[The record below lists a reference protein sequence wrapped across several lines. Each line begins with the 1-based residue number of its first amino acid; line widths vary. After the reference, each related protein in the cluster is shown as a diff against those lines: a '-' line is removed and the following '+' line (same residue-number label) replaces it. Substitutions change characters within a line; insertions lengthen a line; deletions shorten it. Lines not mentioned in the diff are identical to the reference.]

1 MPGMGQTDVSP
12 SNSIRDRLVAA
23 LRSAEQD
30 DPQGV
35 RARTLRLVK
44 CAMRDRDVT
53 ARTQGQCEGC
63 EDTEVRKL
71 LETMVAQREVSA
83 REYDESGRISDAE
96 REREEIAVLEAFLP
110 RPLDGDALEDAVE
123 QVVEDLEAHKL
134 KDMGRC
140 MAELQSRYPGR
151 IDTGSAGKAMR
162 RALG

>member
-1 MPGMGQTDVSP
+1 MGQVDVSP
-12 SNSIRDRLVAA
+12 SSSIRDRILDA
-23 LRSAEQD
+23 LQTAESEDAQST
-30 DPQGV
+30 

-53 ARTQGQCEGC
+53 ARGRGHCEGC
-63 EDTEVRKL
+63 EETDIRKL

-96 REREEIAVLEAFLP
+96 REREEIEIIQSFLPQPLSGAALEA
-110 RPLDGDALEDAVE
+110 AVE
-123 QVVEDLEAHKL
+123 QVVEDLEASKL

-140 MAELQSRYPGR
+140 MTELQNRYPGR
-151 IDTGSAGKAMR
+151 IDTGSAGKAVR

>member
-1 MPGMGQTDVSP
+1 MGHSDVS
-12 SNSIRDRLVAA
+12 SKITIRDRILDA
-23 LRSAEQD
+23 LHSAEQD

-63 EDTEVRKL
+63 EDNEVRKL
-71 LETMVAQREVSA
+71 LETMVAQREISA

-96 REREEIAVLEAFLP
+96 REREEMEILQAFLP
-110 RPLDGDALEDAVE
+110 RPLEGDALETAVE
-123 QVVEDLEAHKL
+123 KVVEDLEAHKL

-140 MAELQSRYPGR
+140 MAELQNRYPGR
-151 IDTGSAGKAMR
+151 IDTGTAGKAVR

>member
-1 MPGMGQTDVSP
+1 MGQTHLSTP
-12 SNSIRDRLVAA
+12 SSIRDRILDA
-23 LRSAEQD
+23 LQLAEQD
-30 DPQGV
+30 DPQGI
-35 RARTLRLVK
+35 RARTLRLVQ

-53 ARTQGQCEGC
+53 ARTKGQCEGC

-96 REREEIAVLEAFLP
+96 RERDEMEILQAFLP
-110 RPLDGDALEDAVE
+110 RPLDGDVLEDAVDK
-123 QVVEDLEAHKL
+123 VVEDLEAHKL

-140 MAELQSRYPGR
+140 MAELQNRYPGQ
-151 IDTGSAGKAMR
+151 IDTGTAGKAVR

>member
-1 MPGMGQTDVSP
+1 M
-12 SNSIRDRLVAA
+12 AA
-23 LRSAEQD
+23 LQSAEQD
-30 DPQGV
+30 DPQGI

-63 EDTEVRKL
+63 EDNEVRDL

-96 REREEIAVLEAFLP
+96 REREEIEIIQAFLP
-110 RPLDGDALEDAVE
+110 RPLEGEALDAAVE
-123 QVVEDLEAHKL
+123 KVVEDLEASKL

-151 IDTGSAGKAMR
+151 IDTGSAGKAVR

>member
-1 MPGMGQTDVSP
+1 
-12 SNSIRDRLVAA
+12 
-23 LRSAEQD
+23 
-30 DPQGV
+30 
-35 RARTLRLVK
+35 
-44 CAMRDRDVT
+44 MRDRDVT

-123 QVVEDLEAHKL
+123 QVVEDLEARKL

-151 IDTGSAGKAMR
+151 IDTGSAGKAVR

>member
-1 MPGMGQTDVSP
+1 MGQTDVSP
-12 SNSIRDRLVAA
+12 TNSIRDRLVAA
-23 LRSAEQD
+23 LNSAESD

-123 QVVEDLEAHKL
+123 QVVEDLEARKL

-151 IDTGSAGKAMR
+151 IDTGSAGKAVR

>member
-1 MPGMGQTDVSP
+1 MGHSDVS
-12 SNSIRDRLVAA
+12 STTNIRDRILAA
-23 LRSAEQD
+23 LESSEQD

-63 EDTEVRKL
+63 EDTDVRKL
-71 LETMVAQREVSA
+71 LETMVAQREISA
-83 REYDESGRISDAE
+83 REYDESGRITDAE
-96 REREEIAVLEAFLP
+96 REREEMEILQAFLP
-110 RPLDGDALEDAVE
+110 RPLEGAALEAAVE

-140 MAELQSRYPGR
+140 MAELQNRYPGR
-151 IDTGSAGKAMR
+151 IDTGSAGKAVR

>member
-1 MPGMGQTDVSP
+1 MGQTHLSTP
-12 SNSIRDRLVAA
+12 SSIRERILDA
-23 LRSAEQD
+23 LQTSEQD
-30 DPQGV
+30 EPQGI
-35 RARTLRLVK
+35 RARTLRLVQ

-53 ARTQGQCEGC
+53 ARTKGNCEGC

-71 LETMVAQREVSA
+71 LETMVAQREISA

-96 REREEIAVLEAFLP
+96 RERDELEILQAFLP
-110 RPLDGDALEDAVE
+110 RPLEGDVLETAVD

-151 IDTGSAGKAMR
+151 IDSGTAGKAVR

>member
-1 MPGMGQTDVSP
+1 MGQVDVSP
-12 SNSIRDRLVAA
+12 SSSIRARILDA
-23 LRSAEQD
+23 LQTAESD
-30 DPQGV
+30 DAQST

-53 ARTQGQCEGC
+53 ARGQGNCEGC
-63 EDTEVRKL
+63 EETDICKL

-96 REREEIAVLEAFLP
+96 REREEIEVIQSFLP
-110 RPLDGDALEDAVE
+110 KPLSGAALETAVE
-123 QVVEDLEAHKL
+123 QVVEDLEASKL

-140 MAELQSRYPGR
+140 MTELQNRYPGR
-151 IDTGSAGKAMR
+151 IETGPAGKAVR

>member
-1 MPGMGQTDVSP
+1 MT
-12 SNSIRDRLVAA
+12 IRDRLVAA
-23 LRSAEQD
+23 LHSAEQD

-71 LETMVAQREVSA
+71 LETMVAQREISA

-96 REREEIAVLEAFLP
+96 REREEIEVLEAFLP
-110 RPLDGDALEDAVE
+110 RPLDGNALDTAVD
-123 QVVEDLEAHKL
+123 QVVTDLEAHKL

-140 MAELQSRYPGR
+140 MAELQNRYPGR
-151 IDTGSAGKAMR
+151 IDTGTAGKAVR